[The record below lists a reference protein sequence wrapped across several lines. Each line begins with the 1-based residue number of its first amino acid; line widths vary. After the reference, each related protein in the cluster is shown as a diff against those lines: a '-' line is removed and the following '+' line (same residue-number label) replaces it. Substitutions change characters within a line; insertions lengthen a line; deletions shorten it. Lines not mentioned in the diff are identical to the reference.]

1 MKPTTSHLSNE
12 FEIWKLSTNDSKRI
26 TCTTCGVPAMYGY
39 TNTGGAPFWYV
50 CELHKPNTR
59 HLSNEDQVKANTLN
73 SMGMMSHT
81 KPEYLKAQANAI
93 QLESFRVALAELM
106 RDYHV
111 HAKIDGQTSNLDF
124 QDAVIESACKI
135 LLGAK

>member
-1 MKPTTSHLSNE
+1 MPIVNCSKCNFYTDGRTANAKLLKHM
-12 FEIWKLSTNDSKRI
+12 EIAHHN
-26 TCTTCGVPAMYGY
+26 C
-39 TNTGGAPFWYV
+39 
-50 CELHKPNTR
+50 
-59 HLSNEDQVKANTLN
+59 HLSNEDQVKANPLN

-81 KPEYLKAQANAI
+81 KPEYLKAQADAI
-93 QLESFRVALAELM
+93 QLESFRIAVAELM

-124 QDAVIESACKI
+124 QDAVVESARKI